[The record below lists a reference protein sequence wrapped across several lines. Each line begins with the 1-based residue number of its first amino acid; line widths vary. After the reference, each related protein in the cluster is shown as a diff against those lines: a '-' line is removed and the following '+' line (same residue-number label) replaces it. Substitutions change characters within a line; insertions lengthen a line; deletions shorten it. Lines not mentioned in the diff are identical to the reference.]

1 MAEYSAGRGLCSRI
15 PADMRTLAHLSD
27 LHFGRIDP
35 SVLAPLRAAVHSA
48 APDLVAISGDFTQR
62 AKRTQFA
69 AAREFLDSLQPP
81 KLVVPGNHDVPL
93 WNVARRFL
101 MPFTRYREYIS
112 PDLEPEYEDEE
123 MIVIGVNT
131 ARSFAHGEG
140 RINARQVDRIVRRLA
155 AAPAPLIRVIV
166 THHPFDLPPGVQ
178 ESRLLGRARMAMVEL
193 ARANA
198 DLFLSG
204 HLHLSH
210 ASHSADRY
218 RIEGHSALIVQAGTV
233 SKRGRGEQPSFN
245 LLRIQRPEI
254 ELVKYVW
261 DPTTRM
267 FASAAAGHYRHTTA
281 GWVTEASRSRA

>member
-1 MAEYSAGRGLCSRI
+1 
-15 PADMRTLAHLSD
+15 MRTLAHLSD

-35 SVLAPLRAAVHSA
+35 LVLAPLRDAIQGG
-48 APDLVAISGDFTQR
+48 APDLIAISGDFTQR
-62 AKRTQFA
+62 ARRTQFA
-69 AAREFLDSLQPP
+69 SAREFLDSLQAP

-101 MPFTRYREYIS
+101 MPFTRYREFIS

-131 ARSFAHGEG
+131 ARSLPHGEG

-155 AAPAPLIRVIV
+155 AAPAALIRVIV
-166 THHPFDLPPGVQ
+166 THHPFDLPPGVH

-193 ARANA
+193 ARAKA

-210 ASHSADRY
+210 ASHSAERY

-233 SKRGRGEQPSFN
+233 SKRGRGEAPSFN
-245 LLRIQRPEI
+245 LLRIQRPDI

-261 DPTTRM
+261 DPATAT
-267 FASAAAGHYRHTTA
+267 FTAAAAGRYRHTND
-281 GWVTEASRSRA
+281 GWVTEVSRSRG